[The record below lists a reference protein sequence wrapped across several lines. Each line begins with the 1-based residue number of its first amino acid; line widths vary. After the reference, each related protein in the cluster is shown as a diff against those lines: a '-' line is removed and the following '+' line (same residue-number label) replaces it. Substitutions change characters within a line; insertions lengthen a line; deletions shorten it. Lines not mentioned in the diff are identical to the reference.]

1 MATNTDPL
9 GAARAHSAVTGSA
22 PAGGVLSDTALT
34 DGALSDTA
42 LTDGALADLEAGL
55 DALESVTA
63 PKTSPLTRLRRTVLP
78 PAVAILL
85 FIGVWQLV
93 WSLHVKPD
101 WLLPSPA
108 QTWREAAGSWSQW
121 DVGAAVFNSVYR
133 GLSGFAVA
141 MLIGTPI
148 GLAVWRSRAVRTAL
162 GPILSGLQNLPSVA
176 WVPIGILWFGISP
189 ATIYLVVLVGAVPS
203 IAIGVVSGLDQVP
216 PLYLQVGRNL
226 GARGLSAARHILL
239 AAAAPG
245 YLAGLKQGW
254 AFAWRSLMAAELIA
268 VAPQLGPGLG
278 QLLEQ
283 GRNNTDAGQ
292 SFTAILLIF
301 LAGVGINA
309 VIFAPLEHRILRDRG
324 LNGSR
329 P

>member
-1 MATNTDPL
+1 MATTTDPP
-9 GAARAHSAVTGSA
+9 GRP
-22 PAGGVLSDTALT
+22 PAD
-34 DGALSDTA
+34 DGD
-42 LTDGALADLEAGL
+42 LAELEAGL
-55 DALESVTA
+55 DALESVSA
-63 PKTSPLTRLRRTVLP
+63 PRISLLTRLRRSVLP
-78 PAVAILL
+78 PAFAVAL
-85 FIGVWQLV
+85 FLGIWQLV
-93 WSLHVKPD
+93 WALRVKAD

-108 QTWREAAGSWSQW
+108 ETWREAAGSWSQW
-121 DVGAAVFNSVYR
+121 DIGTAVFNSVYR
-133 GLSGFAVA
+133 GLSGFAIA
-141 MLIGTPI
+141 ILIGTPV
-148 GLAVWRSRAVRTAL
+148 GLAVWRFRVVRTSL

-189 ATIYLVVLVGAVPS
+189 ATIYMVVLVGAVPS

-239 AAAAPG
+239 SAAAPG

-309 VIFAPLEHRILRDRG
+309 LIFAPLERRILRDRG
-324 LNGSR
+324 LTGR
-329 P
+329 RI

>member
-1 MATNTDPL
+1 MATTADPP
-9 GAARAHSAVTGSA
+9 GRT
-22 PAGGVLSDTALT
+22 PADDSE
-34 DGALSDTA
+34 
-42 LTDGALADLEAGL
+42 LAELEAGL
-55 DALESVTA
+55 DALDTVGAERVSL
-63 PKTSPLTRLRRTVLP
+63 LTRLRRSVLP
-78 PAVAILL
+78 PAVAVLL
-85 FIGVWQLV
+85 FLGIWQLV
-93 WSLHVKPD
+93 WALRVKAD

-108 QTWREAAGSWSQW
+108 ETWREAAGSWSQW
-121 DVGAAVFNSVYR
+121 DVGTAVFNSVYR
-133 GLSGFAVA
+133 GLSGFVIA

-148 GLAVWRSRAVRTAL
+148 GLTVWRFRVVRTSL

-189 ATIYLVVLVGAVPS
+189 ATIYMVVLVGAVPS

-226 GARGLSAARHILL
+226 GAHGLSAARYILL
-239 AAAAPG
+239 SAAG

-309 VIFAPLEHRILRDRG
+309 LIFAPLERRILRDRG
-324 LNGSR
+324 LTGR
-329 P
+329 RI